1 MKYFVPKVK
10 LSSELPVQTRL
21 EEKFGGVPWGLTL
34 DQVPVCTQC
43 EKHQTLIVQLLH
55 HPIRLD
61 LGASGRVLFVFQCQ
75 YGCNFW
81 EGGAGANA
89 CFVLD
94 DDELTHSPSLLPEV
108 LLVHPTDVVTEV
120 RIVDWVECE
129 DGVTAE
135 QFDRFFD
142 EQKHS
147 DLPDELF
154 DRLPQYMTRLGGV
167 PIWCQSADEAPKGW
181 QFVGQLEESQST
193 FEVPLGQ
200 KWESHRWDPGTWYE
214 RRWFVGNHN
223 FGCGSAYIFLR
234 RHGSEKPEGWFF
246 SQC

>member
-10 LSSELPVQTRL
+10 LSAELPEQIEF

-34 DQVPVCTQC
+34 DQIPVCTQC
-43 EKHQTLIVQLLH
+43 GKHQSLIAQLLH

-61 LGASGRVLFVFQCQ
+61 LGASGRILCVFQCEQ
-75 YGCNFW
+75 GCDCW
-81 EGGAGANA
+81 EGGSGANA

-94 DDELTHSPSLLPEV
+94 DHELTHSLSQLP
-108 LLVHPTDVVTEV
+108 LVDPADAILEV

-135 QFDRFFD
+135 QFDSFFD
-142 EQKHS
+142 RQKHLELS
-147 DLPDELF
+147 RELLDSLPHH
-154 DRLPQYMTRLGGV
+154 MTRLGGS
-167 PIWCQSADEAPKGW
+167 PTWCQSADEAPKDW
-181 QFVGQLEESQST
+181 QFIGQLEESHST

-200 KWESHRWDPGTWYE
+200 KWEFHSWDPGTWYE
-214 RRWFVGNHN
+214 RRWLIGNHN
-223 FGCGSAYIFLR
+223 FGCGSAYLFLR
-234 RHGSEKPEGWFF
+234 RNASDKPEGWFF